1 MREPT
6 FARYCCGPGMMELER
21 KYPDGNELVVCH
33 SCGRRE
39 EIATSGFAVR
49 PPREAVRTQATADAM
64 AEILA
69 GLPATI

>member
-1 MREPT
+1 MNTPT
-6 FARYCCGPGMMELER
+6 FTRHCCSQPMTFER
-21 KYPDGNELVVCH
+21 RYPDGSELVVCH

-49 PPREAVRTQATADAM
+49 PLREAVKTQATADAM